1 MKKKH
6 LLLASLLGALLLTLF
21 LLSLSACSAFGT
33 PWDRMDGEGYTV
45 SVRFDANG
53 GLFAGTE
60 KVTVVDVF
68 HPENQSAIYL
78 LPPDDPRRGDGNA
91 FEVSRTD
98 YFFAGW
104 YREKTETVEADGTVS
119 VTYGGKWD
127 FNRDSLS
134 VSGEGASSET
144 PVLTL
149 YAAWVPYP
157 TFEIYSKDEG
167 GNWVLT
173 DSLTALSLTVPTW
186 DEKTGKLNMGSFPK
200 RQGYTLWNVYTDE
213 GCTEAAEGTY
223 FGEYDEETATLT
235 VSTVR
240 LYTEWRTGD
249 WYRITTADQLLT
261 LAGASKSYYIMAD
274 IDFAGKIW
282 SPTFTKTT
290 YTGTVEGN
298 GHTFS
303 NVSVVLGDNSQTN
316 NGLFG
321 ALSETATLCDLTF
334 DNVTVTLSAGSRKA
348 GATFGLL
355 AGTAAQGATLE
366 NLQISGTLIL
376 GAEMF
381 LGQDFRIGAV
391 SSGGDLGLDASR
403 VTVES
408 EEGGPSFT
416 RNEDGTLTVS
426 P

>member
-6 LLLASLLGALLLTLF
+6 LLLASLLGAILLTLL
-21 LLSLSACSAFGT
+21 LLSLSACASVS

-68 HPENQSAIYL
+68 HPDLQSAIYL
-78 LPPDDPRRGDGNA
+78 LSPDDSRRGDGNA

-104 YREKTETVEADGTVS
+104 YREKTETVAPDGSVL

-127 FNRDSLS
+127 FDRDSLS

-157 TFEIYSKDEG
+157 TFEIYAKDAA
-167 GNWVLT
+167 GNWVLS

-186 DEKTGKLNMGSFPK
+186 DEKTGKLNMGAFPK
-200 RQGYTLWNVYTDE
+200 RQGHTLWNVYTDE
-213 GCTEAAEGTY
+213 ECTKEATGTY

-240 LYTEWRTGD
+240 LYTEWREGD
-249 WYRITTADQLLT
+249 WYRITTADQWLS
-261 LAGASKSYYIMAD
+261 LAGASKSYCIMAD
-274 IDFAGKIW
+274 IDFTGKIW
-282 SPTFTKTT
+282 PPTFTKAT
-290 YTGTVEGN
+290 YSGTVEGN

-321 ALSETATLCDLTF
+321 ALSETATVRDLTLK
-334 DNVTVTLSAGSRKA
+334 NVSVTLSAGSRKA

-355 AGTAAQGATLE
+355 VGTAAQGASLE

-376 GAEMF
+376 GKNMF
-381 LGQDFRIGAV
+381 LGQDLSIGAI
-391 SSGGDLGLDASR
+391 SSRGDLGLDASR
-403 VTVES
+403 VAVES
-408 EEGGPSFT
+408 EEGGPAFT
-416 RNEDGTLTVS
+416 RNEDGTLTLA

>member
-6 LLLASLLGALLLTLF
+6 LLPASILGALLLCLF
-21 LLSLSACSAFGT
+21 VLSLSACSSFGT

-104 YREKTETVEADGTVS
+104 YREKTVEEDGS

-127 FNRDSLS
+127 FDRDTLS
-134 VSGEGASSET
+134 ASAEGASSEI

-157 TFEIYSKDEG
+157 TFEIYAKDEG
-167 GNWVLT
+167 GNWFLA
-173 DSLTALSLTVPTW
+173 DALTALSLTVPTW

-200 RQGYTLWNVYTDE
+200 RQGMTLWNVYTDE
-213 GCTEAAEGTY
+213 DCTEAARGTY
-223 FGEYDEETATLT
+223 YGEYDEETATLT
-235 VSTVR
+235 VSTVQ
-240 LYTEWRTGD
+240 LYTEWREGD
-249 WYRITTADQLLT
+249 WYRITNADQWLS
-261 LAGASKSYYIMAD
+261 LAGASKSYCIMED

-282 SPTFTKTT
+282 PPTLTKTT
-290 YTGTVEGN
+290 YSGTVEGN

-303 NVSVVLGDNSQTN
+303 NISVVLGDNSQTN

-321 ALSETATLCDLTF
+321 ALSETAAIRDLTLE
-334 DNVTVTLSAGSRKA
+334 NVTVTLSAGSRKA

-355 AGTAAQGATLE
+355 TGTAAEGAAFE

-376 GAEMF
+376 GKDMF
-381 LGQDFRIGAV
+381 LGQDLRIGAI
-391 SSGGDLGLDASR
+391 SSSGDLGLDASR

-416 RNEDGTLTVS
+416 RNEDGTLTLS